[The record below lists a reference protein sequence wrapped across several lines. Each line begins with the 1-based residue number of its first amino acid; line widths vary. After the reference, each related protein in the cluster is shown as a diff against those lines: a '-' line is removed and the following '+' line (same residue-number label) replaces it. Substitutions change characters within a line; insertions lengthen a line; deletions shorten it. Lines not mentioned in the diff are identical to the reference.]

1 MLHVLV
7 RSQTSKELV
16 NAQLIVLTYMYMYV
30 YMYMRMSSYG
40 CRGKFG
46 EHKRSVRVAERVAWS
61 NPEIFT
67 LMAS

>member
-1 MLHVLV
+1 MLHVLM

-16 NAQLIVLTYMYMYV
+16 NAQLSVLTYMYI
-30 YMYMRMSSYG
+30 YMCMRMSSYG

-46 EHKRSVRVAERVAWS
+46 EHKRSVRVSERVAER